1 MSFHHAKNIEEP
13 HVLEVTM
20 HSRQLEEI
28 NSNISSDLRKF
39 WFLVSNT
46 DKKKKRFTETRDQTE
61 EQEEKYI
68 LCKNCENKITLPNK
82 QIEVGGL
89 FEHTFLNP
97 GGHVF
102 RIGCFFEAEG
112 CTAVGVPTAEW
123 TWFEGFEWQVAICN
137 QCNSHLGWFYRSMD
151 DRNFFGLILDLL
163 I

>member
-1 MSFHHAKNIEEP
+1 MIGEM
-13 HVLEVTM
+13 TM
-20 HSRQLEEI
+20 HSRQREV
-28 NSNISSDLRKF
+28 SSGSISSDQGKF

-46 DKKKKRFTETRDQTE
+46 DKKKQKLTKTKDQTE
-61 EQEEKYI
+61 EKEEKFI
-68 LCKNCENKITLPNK
+68 LCKQCENKITLPNK

-89 FEHTFLNP
+89 VEHTFLNP

-112 CTAVGVPTAEW
+112 CLAVGVPTAEW

-137 QCNSHLGWFYRSMD
+137 QCNSHLGWFYRSKD